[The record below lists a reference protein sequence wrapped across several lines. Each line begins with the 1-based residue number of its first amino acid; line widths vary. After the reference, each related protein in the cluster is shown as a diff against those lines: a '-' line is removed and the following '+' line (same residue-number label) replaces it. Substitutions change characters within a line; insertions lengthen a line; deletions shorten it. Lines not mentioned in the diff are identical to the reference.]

1 MSKFGDLIRGKSAPA
16 PAVAP
21 PAPAPEPVVVEA
33 PAPEPEQPEQPVDN
47 STNSGGETGGFI
59 PNIPARNFDNKY
71 AFLAYKLYQVTPC

>member
-1 MSKFGDLIRGKSAPA
+1 M
-16 PAVAP
+16 
-21 PAPAPEPVVVEA
+21 A
-33 PAPEPEQPEQPVDN
+33 PAPEPEQQEQPVDN